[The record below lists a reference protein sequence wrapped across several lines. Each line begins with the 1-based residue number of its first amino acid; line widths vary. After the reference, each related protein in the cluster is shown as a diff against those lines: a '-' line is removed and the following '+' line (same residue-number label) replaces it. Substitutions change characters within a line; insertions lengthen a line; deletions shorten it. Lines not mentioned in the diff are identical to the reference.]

1 MDTRFNIFAGARLRP
16 LMGLLFL
23 CATWSS
29 ALAQS
34 MSHDVISSGGDHYSA
49 GGLHVSFTMGEP
61 LTETY
66 LTAND
71 EVTQGFHQLYMQRNA
86 VFDTICEGESSEGY
100 TVSGVYEDIFIGAD
114 GLDSIRTLHL
124 TVNPAIALSAQ
135 VTDAVCP
142 GSTNGFIN
150 LTVAG
155 GSAPFDF
162 AWSNGALTEDLNN
175 VGAGI
180 YDVSVIDVNG
190 CENSITGLQVQET
203 FMFPAVPTSIQ
214 GNTNFCATNQAVFS
228 VQPVP
233 DASNYTWTLPAGWS
247 GSSNAAVINA
257 VAGPVGGTVS
267 VTASNICGTSAPQ
280 TLVVT
285 SNPIYSSLQGSVT
298 FNGNPVTSGWV
309 YTYTEILE
317 ATGYQKAD
325 SVPIFNGQ
333 YNFPTLPL
341 YPASFILQ
349 AVAGSSFVGAVP
361 TFYAVQGMSHQWDNP
376 NLTYSLFSVCGQ
388 SQVRNIQVIVEEAQ
402 LEEPGFCTLKGQVR
416 WMGEQKMAEDPIP
429 LIDVV
434 VERVPPGASAYG
446 IQQTDEEG
454 FYEFENIPA
463 VPSSG
468 FFYRI
473 YVSIPGIPMSDTYS
487 IIVTSSDTL
496 IDNLDFVVDTIANI
510 IYPIGDSTLI
520 SVSSIS
526 SLGSLLLM
534 PNPMYDEMTVMLP
547 PNFVGQ
553 YYRIINAG
561 GILQRE
567 GQLPPGQQTVF
578 SIARQQLSTGLH
590 IIEVFSDDGKRLSA
604 RFLTR

>member
-1 MDTRFNIFAGARLRP
+1 MDARFNIFAGARLSP
-16 LMGLLFL
+16 LVGLLFL

-34 MSHDVISSGGDHYSA
+34 LSHDVISSGGDHYSA
-49 GGLHVSFTMGEP
+49 GSLQVSITIGEP
-61 LTETY
+61 LNESY
-66 LTAND
+66 LSAN
-71 EVTQGFHQLYMQRNA
+71 EGLTQGFHQLYMQRNA
-86 VFDTICEGESSEGY
+86 VFDTICEGQSSEGY
-100 TVSGVYEDIFIGAD
+100 TQTGIYEDIFIGAD

-124 TVNPAIALSAQ
+124 TVNPAVLLSAV

-142 GSTNGFIN
+142 GSTNGYID
-150 LTVAG
+150 LTVTG
-155 GSAPFDF
+155 GTAPFDF
-162 AWSNGALTEDLNN
+162 DWSNGAGSEDLSNA
-175 VGAGI
+175 GAGL
-180 YDVSVIDVNG
+180 YNVLVTDVNG
-190 CENSITGLQVQET
+190 CQSSLSDLQVQET
-203 FMFPAVPTSIQ
+203 LLFPAVPGNIQ
-214 GNTNFCATNQAVFS
+214 GNTVFCSGNQAVFS
-228 VQPVP
+228 IAAVP
-233 DASNYTWTLPAGWS
+233 DADSYTWTLPPGWA

-257 VAGPVGGTVS
+257 VAGPAGGTVS
-267 VTASNICGTSAPQ
+267 VTASNICGTSSPQ
-280 TLVVT
+280 TLAVT
-285 SNPIYSSLQGSVT
+285 SNFAHSTLTGSVT
-298 FNGNPVTSGWV
+298 YNGSPVLNGWV

-317 ATGYQKAD
+317 ATGYRKAD

-333 YNFPTLPL
+333 YNFPALPL
-341 YPASFILQ
+341 YPATFIIQ
-349 AVAGSSFVGAVP
+349 AVAGSSYVGAVP
-361 TFYAVQGMSHQWDNP
+361 TFYALQGMSHQWDNP
-376 NLTYSLFSVCGQ
+376 NLTYSLVSVCGQ
-388 SQVRNIQVIVEEAQ
+388 SQTRNFSIIIEESQ
-402 LEEPGFCTLKGQVR
+402 MEEPGFCTLKGQVR

-454 FYEFENIPA
+454 FYEFQNIPA

-496 IDNLDFVVDTIANI
+496 IDNLDFIVDTVANM
-510 IYPIGDSTLI
+510 IYPVGDSTLI

-526 SLGSLLLM
+526 SLGSLMLM

-547 PNFVGQ
+547 PNFIGQ
-553 YYRIINAG
+553 YFRIINAG